1 MKFFAFTKIGITR
14 IIAISLMLSVYIST
28 IIMNYASREITS
40 GNLFATLFFIAALIA
55 FYIFSVIK
63 KHPPLAIGAKGWL
76 IVSFMM
82 SFAALIATSADF
94 EIGGFIGTV
103 LGYGIMLFVSPFYGF
118 AFLFGS
124 YEWIG
129 VLGMLICTLVFFIP
143 PIAVKISARRKLMRE
158 FK

>member
-1 MKFFAFTKIGITR
+1 MFSA
-14 IIAISLMLSVYIST
+14 YIST

-40 GNLFATLFFIAALIA
+40 GNLFATLFFISAFIA

-63 KHPPLAIGAKGWL
+63 KHPPLAIGARGWL

-94 EIGGFIGTV
+94 EIGGIIGTL

-118 AFLFGS
+118 SYLFGS

-129 VLGMLICTLVFFIP
+129 VLGMLICTLIFFIP
-143 PIAVKISARRKLMRE
+143 SVAAKISARRKMMRE

>member
-1 MKFFAFTKIGITR
+1 
-14 IIAISLMLSVYIST
+14 MLSAYIST

-40 GNLFATLFFIAALIA
+40 GNLFATLFFIAVFIA

-63 KHPPLAIGAKGWL
+63 KHPPLAIGARGWL
-76 IVSFMM
+76 IVSFLM

-94 EIGGFIGTV
+94 EIGGFIGTL

-118 AFLFGS
+118 SYLFGS

-129 VLGMLICTLVFFIP
+129 VLGMLICTLIFFIP
-143 PIAVKISARRKLMRE
+143 SVAAKISARRKMMRE

>member
-1 MKFFAFTKIGITR
+1 
-14 IIAISLMLSVYIST
+14 
-28 IIMNYASREITS
+28 MNYASREITS
-40 GNLFATLFFIAALIA
+40 GNLFATLFFISAFIA

-63 KHPPLAIGAKGWL
+63 KHPPLAIGARGWL

-94 EIGGFIGTV
+94 EIGGIIGTL

-118 AFLFGS
+118 SYLFGS

-129 VLGMLICTLVFFIP
+129 VLGMLICTLIFFIP
-143 PIAVKISARRKLMRE
+143 SVAAKISARRKMMRE